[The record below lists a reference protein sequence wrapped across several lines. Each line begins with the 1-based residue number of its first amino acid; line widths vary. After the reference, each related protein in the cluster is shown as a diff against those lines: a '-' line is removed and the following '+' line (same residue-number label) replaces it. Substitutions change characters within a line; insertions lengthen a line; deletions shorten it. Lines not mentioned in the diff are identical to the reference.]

1 MTSWSAFDCC
11 STFPNS
17 IAAVPY
23 RDQVLIFDADDTL
36 WEFNHLFERVI
47 DDYLEWLAH
56 PTHSTDEIRAVL
68 LDIEAANAAAHGY
81 GTHVFL
87 RSLRDCFLHLNE
99 RPATAAEQ
107 AAMDAL
113 AVPLL
118 EHHVTPLPGVV
129 ETLSVLGTRHRL
141 LLLTKG
147 ATDEQQR
154 KIDASALAPHFEHV
168 HIVAEKDVDTYRD
181 LADHHQ
187 LDPVGHV
194 DDRQLTE
201 VGRRTRPRRRPA
213 GGLHP
218 QRQHVGARAHRAGS
232 GRRRHPAPACGHRT
246 ARPLLNRQARRRDRS
261 RGRVRVGAVLGTVTF
276 HARERAT
283 RWIGEPHVH
292 HR

>member
-1 MTSWSAFDCC
+1 M
-11 STFPNS
+11 
-17 IAAVPY
+17 PY

-99 RPATAAEQ
+99 RPAT
-107 AAMDAL
+107 DRSRRRSTRSRC
-113 AVPLL
+113 PCSSTTS
-118 EHHVTPLPGVV
+118 TPLPGVV
-129 ETLSVLGTRHRL
+129 ETLTELGTRHRL

-168 HIVAEKDVDTYRD
+168 HIVAEKDVDTYRG
-181 LADHHQ
+181 LAARPRARSGD
-187 LDPVGHV
+187 HV

-201 VGRRTRPRRRPA
+201 VGHRRPPERP
-213 GGLHP
+213 GC
-218 QRQHVGARAHRAGS
+218 ARS
-232 GRRRHPAPACGHRT
+232 SSPT
-246 ARPLLNRQARRRDRS
+246 
-261 RGRVRVGAVLGTVTF
+261 
-276 HARERAT
+276 
-283 RWIGEPHVH
+283 
-292 HR
+292 